1 VSFRL
6 QVFVVASSALLHRL
20 RSFRWR
26 GGEASASRN
35 QPLTR
40 RKARKGPPGDSAN
53 RGAGCR
59 GGAAP
64 ISCDTCDVAISTGP
78 TPMLPQTGPVIRRC
92 SGILGEDRNGEGRRF
107 GSSLPH
113 ASVHA
118 LRGRG
123 RSRSRRSVAT
133 RPEMVGGVCERGD
146 ETPEV
151 RPSFGSGRANT
162 PSRAR
167 RLAEAGPLDVNRKT
181 PPRRADGRRN
191 LRREP
196 RTRVQIRR

>member
-1 VSFRL
+1 MSFRL

-35 QPLTR
+35 QLLTR
-40 RKARKGPPGDSAN
+40 RETGKGPPGDSAN

-64 ISCDTCDVAISTGP
+64 ISCDARDIAISTGP
-78 TPMLPQTGPVIRRC
+78 TPMHPQTGPG
-92 SGILGEDRNGEGRRF
+92 SGGA
-107 GSSLPH
+107 H
-113 ASVHA
+113 ASSEKIVTTKEGVLDRPHLTQA
-118 LRGRG
+118 FTRRAGRG

-133 RPEMVGGVCERGD
+133 RPEMVGGVCGRGD

-162 PSRAR
+162 PSR
-167 RLAEAGPLDVNRKT
+167 EQGGSPK
-181 PPRRADGRRN
+181 
-191 LRREP
+191 
-196 RTRVQIRR
+196 RVHST